1 MRSISDSAIC
11 ETRLRLLEEA
21 SRYRDQMRHDAD
33 EQAIARWEC
42 DRGHRWD
49 KALGVAQNV
58 RCMKCA
64 AERLELETKR
74 LRDVAQVRGGA
85 LLSRR
90 YVDAATPLRWTC
102 AYGHVWDA
110 LPDKASRHWCV
121 ECAES
126 LFADFR

>member
-1 MRSISDSAIC
+1 MSDYVIC
-11 ETRLRLLEEA
+11 NTRLRLMDEA
-21 SRYRDQMRHDAD
+21 SRYRDQMLRDSGEKALT
-33 EQAIARWEC
+33 RWEC

-49 KALGVAQNV
+49 RTVGVAQNV
-58 RCMKCA
+58 RCMNCT
-64 AERLELETKR
+64 AERLERETKR
-74 LRDVAQVRGGA
+74 LREVAQVRGGA